1 MDSALLSAAEGGVQW
16 GDFLFYLVTFI
27 ILIALIKHFAWGPV
41 TEMMEK
47 RAEKIANDIDSAE
60 DARKK
65 AEELAAKRESALKDS
80 HVEAS
85 KIIDRAKQNGE
96 QQKANIVS
104 AAQAEVDTLKQN
116 AKKDIAQEREE
127 ALANV
132 KNDVAALSVEIAS
145 KIIQKELDAKDQ
157 EALVDSYIEGL
168 GKQNGIK

>member
-27 ILIALIKHFAWGPV
+27 ILIALVKHFAWGPV

-168 GKQNGIK
+168 GKQDGIK